1 METIAQ
7 QLARSAC
14 VSEKRQAIYVRNWV
28 VVFLNE
34 KTIVIALHGSLTE
47 AEKAQFQSPA
57 GAVRVREFHRQ
68 LFKKKSAPLIRQIKR
83 LTDMEVLDTTVE
95 FELGTS
101 SVVHLIKTNTVGEE
115 FLQGITSL
123 VESQVPRQG
132 SRLRHE
138 RNANRAPTKP
148 LDV

>member
-14 VSEKRQAIYVRNWV
+14 VSEKRQAMQGRNWV

-47 AEKAQFQSPA
+47 AESSQLQSPA
-57 GAVRVREFHRQ
+57 GAARVREFHRQ
-68 LFKKKSAPLIRQIKR
+68 LFKNKSAPLIRQIKR
-83 LTDMEVLDTTVE
+83 LTGMEVLDSTVE
-95 FELGTS
+95 FEPETS
-101 SVVHLIKTNTVGEE
+101 SVVHLITTNTVGEE
-115 FLQGITSL
+115 FLQAITSP
-123 VESQVPRQG
+123 VESQIPRRD
-132 SRLRHE
+132 SRRRHE

-148 LDV
+148 LDM

>member
-14 VSEKRQAIYVRNWV
+14 VSEKRQAIHGRNWV

-34 KTIVIALHGSLTE
+34 KTIVIALHGTLTA

-57 GAVRVREFHRQ
+57 GAARVREFHRQ
-68 LFKKKSAPLIRQIKR
+68 LFEDKSAPLIGQIKR
-83 LTDMEVLDTTVE
+83 LTGMEVLGTTAE
-95 FELGTS
+95 FELKTS
-101 SVVHLIKTNTVGEE
+101 SVVHLITTNTVGEK
-115 FLQGITSL
+115 FLQGITSD
-123 VESQVPRQG
+123 VESRVPRHG
-132 SRLRHE
+132 SRRRHE

>member
-14 VSEKRQAIYVRNWV
+14 VSERRQAFHGRDWV

-34 KTIVIALHGSLTE
+34 TTIVIALHCSLTE

-57 GAVRVREFHRQ
+57 GAARVREFHRQ
-68 LFKKKSAPLIRQIKR
+68 LFKNKSAPLVRQIKR
-83 LTDMEVLDTTVE
+83 LTGMEVMNTTVE
-95 FELGTS
+95 FQPETD
-101 SVVHLIKTNTVGEE
+101 SVVHFITTNTVGED
-115 FLQGITSL
+115 FLRAVTL
-123 VESQVPRQG
+123 PVASQVPRHG
-132 SRLRHE
+132 SRRRHE
-138 RNANRAPTKP
+138 RDSNRAPTKP